1 MTKDRRNSHVHIF
14 RPIKSCVLSPELVEG
29 SKGRQD
35 ITRHCLIALAGAVI
49 ITLVILVIALAAKA
63 CFLSDQDEAV
73 KKRRWV
79 AESALREGN
88 APMGIYERVPG
99 GWRNV
104 ESGLVYKDG
113 K

>member
-1 MTKDRRNSHVHIF
+1 MFILF
-14 RPIKSCVLSPELVEG
+14 RPIKSREN
-29 SKGRQD
+29 
-35 ITRHCLIALAGAVI
+35 ITRHCLIALAGALI
-49 ITLVILVIALAAKA
+49 ITLVILAITLAAKA
-63 CFLSDQDEAV
+63 CFLSVQDEAF

-79 AESALREGN
+79 AESALRECN
-88 APMGIYERVPG
+88 APMGAYERAPE